1 MKKAWKIILIIALVV
16 LILGEVAL
24 GVGLLMQGSP
34 QTVWDTASD
43 MFHFMGAGHRSVI
56 TLLPR
61 SAENGE
67 VFFVG
72 NCRNGTFR
80 FALDKGFSAVL

>member
-43 MFHFMGAGHRSVI
+43 MFHFNDIIAF
-56 TLLPR
+56 LLSDDVQQPIR
-61 SAENGE
+61 
-67 VFFVG
+67 
-72 NCRNGTFR
+72 NCNEWVQAIVR
-80 FALDKGFSAVL
+80 

>member
-1 MKKAWKIILIIALVV
+1 MKIAWKIILIIALVV

-43 MFHFMGAGHRSVI
+43 MFHFNDIIAFLQSDDVQQPIR
-56 TLLPR
+56 
-61 SAENGE
+61 
-67 VFFVG
+67 
-72 NCRNGTFR
+72 NCNEWVQAIVR
-80 FALDKGFSAVL
+80 

>member
-43 MFHFMGAGHRSVI
+43 MFHFNDIIAF
-56 TLLPR
+56 LQ
-61 SAENGE
+61 SAD
-67 VFFVG
+67 VQQPIR
-72 NCRNGTFR
+72 NCNEWVQAIVR
-80 FALDKGFSAVL
+80 

>member
-43 MFHFMGAGHRSVI
+43 MFHFNDIIAFLQSDDVQQPIR
-56 TLLPR
+56 
-61 SAENGE
+61 
-67 VFFVG
+67 
-72 NCRNGTFR
+72 NCTEWVQAIVR
-80 FALDKGFSAVL
+80 

>member
-43 MFHFMGAGHRSVI
+43 MFHFNDIIAFLQSDDVQQPI
-56 TLLPR
+56 
-61 SAENGE
+61 
-67 VFFVG
+67 
-72 NCRNGTFR
+72 RNYNEWVQAIVR
-80 FALDKGFSAVL
+80 

>member
-43 MFHFMGAGHRSVI
+43 LFHFNDILAYLQSDAVQQP
-56 TLLPR
+56 LQ
-61 SAENGE
+61 
-67 VFFVG
+67 
-72 NCRNGTFR
+72 NCMAWFQAIVR
-80 FALDKGFSAVL
+80 

>member
-43 MFHFMGAGHRSVI
+43 MFHFNDILAFLQSDDVQQPIR
-56 TLLPR
+56 
-61 SAENGE
+61 
-67 VFFVG
+67 
-72 NCRNGTFR
+72 NCNEWVQAIVR
-80 FALDKGFSAVL
+80 

>member
-34 QTVWDTASD
+34 QTVWNTASER
-43 MFHFMGAGHRSVI
+43 FHFNDVYAFLQSDAVQQPIHTCLDWIRAI
-56 TLLPR
+56 
-61 SAENGE
+61 
-67 VFFVG
+67 
-72 NCRNGTFR
+72 FR
-80 FALDKGFSAVL
+80 

>member
-34 QTVWDTASD
+34 QTVWDTTSD
-43 MFHFMGAGHRSVI
+43 MFHFNDIIAFLQSDDVQQPIR
-56 TLLPR
+56 
-61 SAENGE
+61 
-67 VFFVG
+67 
-72 NCRNGTFR
+72 NCNEWVQAIVR
-80 FALDKGFSAVL
+80 

>member
-1 MKKAWKIILIIALVV
+1 MKTAWKIILIIALVV

-43 MFHFMGAGHRSVI
+43 MFHFNDIIAFLQSDDVQQPIR
-56 TLLPR
+56 
-61 SAENGE
+61 
-67 VFFVG
+67 
-72 NCRNGTFR
+72 NCNEWVQAIVR
-80 FALDKGFSAVL
+80 

>member
-1 MKKAWKIILIIALVV
+1 MKKAWKVIMIIALVV

-43 MFHFMGAGHRSVI
+43 MFHFNDIIAFLQSDDVQQPIR
-56 TLLPR
+56 
-61 SAENGE
+61 
-67 VFFVG
+67 
-72 NCRNGTFR
+72 NCNEWVQAIVR
-80 FALDKGFSAVL
+80 

>member
-43 MFHFMGAGHRSVI
+43 MFHFNDIIAFLQSDDVQQPI
-56 TLLPR
+56 
-61 SAENGE
+61 
-67 VFFVG
+67 
-72 NCRNGTFR
+72 RNWNEWVQAIVR
-80 FALDKGFSAVL
+80 

>member
-1 MKKAWKIILIIALVV
+1 MKKAWKLILIIALVV

-43 MFHFMGAGHRSVI
+43 MFHFNDILAFLQSDDVQQPIR
-56 TLLPR
+56 
-61 SAENGE
+61 
-67 VFFVG
+67 
-72 NCRNGTFR
+72 NCNEWVQAIVR
-80 FALDKGFSAVL
+80 

>member
-43 MFHFMGAGHRSVI
+43 MFHFNDIIAFLQSDDVQQPIR
-56 TLLPR
+56 
-61 SAENGE
+61 
-67 VFFVG
+67 
-72 NCRNGTFR
+72 NCIEWVQAIFR
-80 FALDKGFSAVL
+80 

>member
-1 MKKAWKIILIIALVV
+1 MKKAWKVIMIIALVV

-43 MFHFMGAGHRSVI
+43 MFHFNDILAFLQSDDVQQPIR
-56 TLLPR
+56 
-61 SAENGE
+61 
-67 VFFVG
+67 
-72 NCRNGTFR
+72 NCNEWVQAIVR
-80 FALDKGFSAVL
+80 

>member
-1 MKKAWKIILIIALVV
+1 MKKAWKVILIIALVV

-43 MFHFMGAGHRSVI
+43 MFHFNDIIAFLQSDDVQQPIR
-56 TLLPR
+56 
-61 SAENGE
+61 
-67 VFFVG
+67 
-72 NCRNGTFR
+72 NCNEWVQAIVR
-80 FALDKGFSAVL
+80 

>member
-43 MFHFMGAGHRSVI
+43 MFHFNDIIAFLQSDDVQQPIR
-56 TLLPR
+56 
-61 SAENGE
+61 
-67 VFFVG
+67 
-72 NCRNGTFR
+72 NCNEWVQAIVR
-80 FALDKGFSAVL
+80 